1 MLLLYPIVSSGN
13 KVCKAVEVLK
23 EHQVMMKMM
32 TMIMLKMMMVMVF
45 SVAVNMLKMML
56 MMIMMKTMMVMVISV
71 AVKVMVVRMLV
82 MITIH
87 RGNAETASL
96 FSHLEFATIYAQIL
110 SSK

>member
-23 EHQVMMKMM
+23 EHQVMMKMIM
-32 TMIMLKMMMVMVF
+32 MIMLKMMMVMVF

-56 MMIMMKTMMVMVISV
+56 MIIMMKT
-71 AVKVMVVRMLV
+71 MVVRMLV

-87 RGNAETASL
+87 SGNAETASL